1 VAGSSDGV
9 RAGLYV
15 LASRRDKKYRLTW
28 QVPELQCRQL
38 ASWGQICSD
47 SDRHEE
53 QRCPQLAQRE
63 RRDDCVSY
71 SDQVVAGLFL
81 VNTMFAGPSNAYPL
95 PIKVSYRMFPPVVK
109 SLHANDDIA
118 VLRLDE

>member
-1 VAGSSDGV
+1 M
-9 RAGLYV
+9 
-15 LASRRDKKYRLTW
+15 
-28 QVPELQCRQL
+28 
-38 ASWGQICSD
+38 
-47 SDRHEE
+47 
-53 QRCPQLAQRE
+53 
-63 RRDDCVSY
+63 SY